1 MIFRNVNIEALNEG
15 GGVHSVLREGVSRGK
30 KKCMRSSVNRK
41 RDTWRLV
48 IQSLLLLSTFF
59 VAYGSKY
66 EIINAVVGLH
76 FVHVVTI
83 ALVSMNDTT
92 DQNVRKTIGDY
103 FLTYCTINVSVDSLA
118 LVLVAIRTALASRL
132 NIYLTL
138 DQLVYIIL
146 YVVHVVALVSI
157 DIYNLMHPLSKKLG
171 GTLDTFFNRP
181 NDDIE
186 SSVSVASDIPDVPA
200 GAHLQI
206 RIPPLRMTPG
216 LRRR

>member
-1 MIFRNVNIEALNEG
+1 MG
-15 GGVHSVLREGVSRGK
+15 GK
-30 KKCMRSSVNRK
+30 ACMQSAVDRK

-92 DQNVRKTIGDY
+92 DQRERRTIGEY

-138 DQLVYIIL
+138 DQLVYIVL

-157 DIYNLMHPLSKKLG
+157 DIYNLIHPLSKELDGKLS
-171 GTLDTFFNRP
+171 TFFDHHRT
-181 NDDIE
+181 DDIE
-186 SSVSVASDIPDVPA
+186 TSSFAPAEFTQGFPA
-200 GAHLQI
+200 GPPAGSHLQI